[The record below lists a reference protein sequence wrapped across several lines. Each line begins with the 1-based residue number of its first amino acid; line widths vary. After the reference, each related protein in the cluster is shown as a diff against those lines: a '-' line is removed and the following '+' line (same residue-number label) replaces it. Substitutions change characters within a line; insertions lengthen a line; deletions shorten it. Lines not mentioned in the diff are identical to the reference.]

1 MTETLAAEAAA
12 PSRGH
17 LLSVAQ
23 VIRESA
29 DSVSIVF
36 DVQDGDR
43 ARFGYRPGQFLTLQ
57 IPSERTGSVSRCYS
71 ISSSPHVDAELQVT
85 VKRMPDGYA
94 SNWLCDTVAPGQ
106 HLRVL
111 PPSGVFV
118 PDSLDADLLL
128 FAGGSGITP
137 VISILKSA
145 LAQGSGRLLLVYANR
160 DERSV
165 IFAAE
170 LRRLAERY
178 ADRLTII
185 HWLES
190 VQGQP
195 TQRQLQLLAAPFAAY
210 ESFTCGPAP
219 FIAAVT
225 GALEQLGIPRDRRN
239 IEVFTSLSGDS
250 FAERKR
256 RVAAA
261 TATPPSDV
269 ADGDVL
275 ARQSVPKGGDVPVEF

>member
-1 MTETLAAEAAA
+1 MTEALAAEAAA

-17 LLSVAQ
+17 LVTVAR
-23 VIRESA
+23 VIPESA
-29 DSVSIVF
+29 DAVSIVF
-36 DVQDGDR
+36 NVPDCDR

-85 VKRMPDGYA
+85 VKRTPDGYA

-106 HLRVL
+106 RLRVL

-118 PDSLDADLLL
+118 PASLDADLLL

-137 VISILKSA
+137 IISIMKSA
-145 LAQGSGRLLLVYANR
+145 LAQGSGHLLLIYANR
-160 DERSV
+160 DEASV
-165 IFAAE
+165 IFADE
-170 LRRLAERY
+170 LRALAERY
-178 ADRLTII
+178 PDRLTVV

-190 VQGQP
+190 VQGLP
-195 TQRQLQLLAAPFAAY
+195 TQRQFQLLAAPFATY
-210 ESFTCGPAP
+210 ETFTCGPEP
-219 FIAAVT
+219 FMAAVT

-256 RVAAA
+256 R
-261 TATPPSDV
+261 
-269 ADGDVL
+269 G
-275 ARQSVPKGGDVPVEF
+275 